1 MKNIIQANMSTNIQ
15 LHFRVATPDDAAQ
28 VAQLVQAAFRHQD
41 ARWTGPDAEL
51 NRRFTMTP
59 VEVLSTITN
68 PDAVFLMATNDKGT
82 LVGAMATIKKIE
94 ELARM
99 AMLAVDPAFQAGG
112 VGRRVLAHAEE
123 YAINTWGVKNLGLN
137 ALNTRG
143 LLIEW
148 YERRG
153 YVKTGETSPF
163 PVEAFKELELPEDL
177 HFVEMEKNV
186 EGSKGAGSV

>member
-1 MKNIIQANMSTNIQ
+1 MSNNIE

-28 VAQLVQAAFRHQD
+28 IAQLVQAAFRHQD
-41 ARWTGPDAEL
+41 TRWTGPDIEL

-59 VEVLSTITN
+59 EEVLSTINN
-68 PDAVFLMATNDKGT
+68 PNAVFLMATANDGT
-82 LVGAMATIKKIE
+82 LVGAMATIKKTE
-94 ELARM
+94 ELARL
-99 AMLAVDPAFQAGG
+99 AMLAVDPAVQARGL
-112 VGRRVLAHAEE
+112 GRRVLANAEE
-123 YAINTWGVKNLGLN
+123 YAIKTWGVKMLGLN

-163 PVEAFKELELPEDL
+163 PVEAFKELELPKDL
-177 HFVEMEKNV
+177 HFVEMEKQV
-186 EGSKGAGSV
+186 GGGKGAGSA